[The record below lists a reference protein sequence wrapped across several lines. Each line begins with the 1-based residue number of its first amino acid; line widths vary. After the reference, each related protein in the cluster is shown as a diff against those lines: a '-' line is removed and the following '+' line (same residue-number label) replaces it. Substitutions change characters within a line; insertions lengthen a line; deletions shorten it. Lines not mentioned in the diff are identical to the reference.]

1 MCMISFHLVISHSL
15 LFYICLDLHSFSLFL
30 PLAFWFHPWW
40 DPEAQHQ
47 TPLELTPLELHFEV
61 GKRDYIIQMC
71 TYLCIYVSLYCPYLL
86 SLSARTQGSPSTLPA
101 LTPLV

>member
-1 MCMISFHLVISHSL
+1 MCMISFHLVMSHSL
-15 LFYICLDLHSFSLFL
+15 LFHICLDLHSFSPFL

-47 TPLELTPLELHFEV
+47 TTLELHFEV

-86 SLSARTQGSPSTLPA
+86 SLSARTQGSTSTLQLC